1 MRYKLRVNG
10 YGGGRALVCG
20 IVDGGH
26 LPWVLS
32 LLVLGGGTGWRIGRS
47 ECVTCGRWRFV
58 V

>member
-26 LPWVLS
+26 LPWV
-32 LLVLGGGTGWRIGRS
+32 VLFVLWGGSGWRISRS
-47 ECVTCGRWRFV
+47 EFVTCV
-58 V
+58 AL